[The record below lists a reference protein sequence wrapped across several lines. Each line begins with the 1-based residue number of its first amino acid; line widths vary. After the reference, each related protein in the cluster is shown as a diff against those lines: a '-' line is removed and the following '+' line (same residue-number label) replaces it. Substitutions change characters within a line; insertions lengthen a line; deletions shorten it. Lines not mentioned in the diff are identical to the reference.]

1 MQGLAFGDKGL
12 PRAVAKIAPMPQTG
26 AILIVTG
33 ALTACAFGGVF
44 APVAVL
50 RLLFGVTRPDQLTIM
65 IARHWA
71 LLVSLVGGLLVYA
84 AYHPEVRPAVM
95 IVAVVEK
102 LAIGVLVFASPWR
115 RKLSA
120 ATVAGGDTAIALLY
134 IWILWRVHS

>member
-1 MQGLAFGDKGL
+1 
-12 PRAVAKIAPMPQTG
+12 VIAAQTS

-33 ALTACAFGGVF
+33 ALTACAFAAVF
-44 APVAVL
+44 APVPVL

-71 LLVSLVGGLLVYA
+71 LLVGLVGSLLVYA
-84 AYHPEVRPAVM
+84 AYHPEVRFAVM
-95 IVAVVEK
+95 IAAVVEK

-115 RKLSA
+115 GRLWA

-134 IWILWRVHS
+134 IWMLWGVPSP

>member
-1 MQGLAFGDKGL
+1 
-12 PRAVAKIAPMPQTG
+12 
-26 AILIVTG
+26 
-33 ALTACAFGGVF
+33 
-44 APVAVL
+44 
-50 RLLFGVTRPDQLTIM
+50 
-65 IARHWA
+65 
-71 LLVSLVGGLLVYA
+71 
-84 AYHPEVRPAVM
+84 M